1 MLEDIVVIDM
11 EFQHLNQYELRQIC
25 YFLAVVQSNNNF
37 TEAAKRL
44 GIKQPPLSQ
53 RIQALEK
60 LLSADQKT
68 LAVKLFDRSKRPIEL
83 TEAGQAFLIEA
94 RQALIHLDRA
104 VSHARQASQGEIGR
118 LIIGMNNSIA
128 NTILPEVVQ
137 LFQQQFPK
145 VELELH
151 EVTIQQELQMLK
163 NHQLDVIFQRSPS
176 FAHNDLALRYQPIL
190 EEYFVVALP
199 ATHALADQ
207 TKIPLQALANDA
219 IILPSLDVLPFYE
232 KIVTLCREAGFE
244 PKINQTVTVT
254 GVVTLLSMV
263 AAGVGVSILPNHVQ
277 TLHRE
282 GVVYRSLQSATLN
295 RQIAVVWRQ
304 EDTSAVLPQFFK
316 VVKEVMNPSLVDSW
330 WQRDWFCQ
338 LKIMLS
344 FY

>member
-1 MLEDIVVIDM
+1 M
-11 EFQHLNQYELRQIC
+11 EFQHLGQFELRQIC
-25 YFLAVVQSNNNF
+25 YFIAVVQADNNF
-37 TEAAKRL
+37 SEAAKRL

-53 RIQALEK
+53 RIQALEE
-60 LLSADQKT
+60 LLSTHQKT
-68 LAVKLFDRSKRPIEL
+68 LAVKLFDRSKRPIKL
-83 TEAGQAFLIEA
+83 TEAGQAFLVEA
-94 RQALIHLDRA
+94 QQALIHLNRA
-104 VSHARQASQGEIGR
+104 VSYARQASQGEIGR

-137 LFQQQFPK
+137 EFQQRFPK

-151 EVTIQQELQMLK
+151 EVTIQHEIQMLK

-176 FAHNDLALRYQPIL
+176 FEQNDPALSFQPIL

-199 ATHALADQ
+199 TTHALADQ
-207 TKIPLQALANDA
+207 TKISLKALADDA

-232 KIVTLCREAGFE
+232 KVVTLCREAGFE

-254 GVVTLLSMV
+254 GVVTLLSLV

-282 GVVYRSLQSATLN
+282 GVVYRSLQNAALN

-304 EDTSAVLPQFFK
+304 EDSSIVLRQFLK
-316 VVKEVMNPSLVDSW
+316 VIQEVMNLSLLDSW
-330 WQRDWFCQ
+330 
-338 LKIMLS
+338 
-344 FY
+344 

>member
-1 MLEDIVVIDM
+1 M
-11 EFQHLNQYELRQIC
+11 EFQYLGQFELRQIC
-25 YFLAVVQSNNNF
+25 YFIAVVQADNNF
-37 TEAAKRL
+37 SEAAKRL

-53 RIQALEK
+53 RIQALEE
-60 LLSADQKT
+60 LLSTHQKT
-68 LAVKLFDRSKRPIEL
+68 FAVKLFDRSKRPIQL
-83 TEAGQAFLIEA
+83 TEAGQAFLVEA
-94 RQALIHLDRA
+94 QQALIHLNRA
-104 VSHARQASQGEIGR
+104 VSYARQASQGEIGR

-137 LFQQQFPK
+137 EFQQRFPK

-151 EVTIQQELQMLK
+151 EVTIQHEIQMLK

-176 FAHNDLALRYQPIL
+176 FEQNDPALSFQPIL

-199 ATHALADQ
+199 TTHALADQ
-207 TKIPLQALANDA
+207 SKISLKALADDA

-232 KIVTLCREAGFE
+232 KVVTLCREAGFE

-254 GVVTLLSMV
+254 GVVTLLSLV

-282 GVVYRSLQSATLN
+282 GVVYRSLQNAALN

-304 EDTSAVLPQFFK
+304 EDSSIVLRQFLK
-316 VVKEVMNPSLVDSW
+316 VIQEVMNLSLLDSW
-330 WQRDWFCQ
+330 
-338 LKIMLS
+338 
-344 FY
+344 

>member
-1 MLEDIVVIDM
+1 MLENIVRMGM
-11 EFQHLNQYELRQIC
+11 EFQHLGQFELRQIC
-25 YFLAVVQSNNNF
+25 YFIAVVQADNNF
-37 TEAAKRL
+37 SEAAKRL

-53 RIQALEK
+53 RIQALEE
-60 LLSADQKT
+60 LLSTHQKT
-68 LAVKLFDRSKRPIEL
+68 LPVKLFDRSKRPIKL
-83 TEAGQAFLIEA
+83 TEAGQAFLVEA
-94 RQALIHLDRA
+94 QQALIHLNRA
-104 VSHARQASQGEIGR
+104 VSYARQASQGEIGR

-137 LFQQQFPK
+137 EFQQRFPK

-151 EVTIQQELQMLK
+151 EVTIQHEIQMLK

-176 FAHNDLALRYQPIL
+176 FEQNDPALSFQPIL

-199 ATHALADQ
+199 TTHALADQ
-207 TKIPLQALANDA
+207 TKISLKALADDA

-232 KIVTLCREAGFE
+232 KVVTLCREAGFE

-254 GVVTLLSMV
+254 GVVTLLSLV

-282 GVVYRSLQSATLN
+282 GVVYRALQNAALN

-304 EDTSAVLPQFFK
+304 EDSSIVLRQFLK
-316 VVKEVMNPSLVDSW
+316 VIQEVMNLSLLDSW
-330 WQRDWFCQ
+330 
-338 LKIMLS
+338 
-344 FY
+344 

>member
-1 MLEDIVVIDM
+1 MLENIVRMGM
-11 EFQHLNQYELRQIC
+11 EFQHLSQFELRQIC
-25 YFLAVVQSNNNF
+25 YFIAVVQANNNF
-37 TEAAKRL
+37 SEAAKRL

-53 RIQALEK
+53 RIQALEE
-60 LLSADQKT
+60 LLSTHQKT

-83 TEAGQAFLIEA
+83 TEAGQAFLVEA
-94 RQALIHLDRA
+94 QQALIHLNRA
-104 VSHARQASQGEIGR
+104 VSYARQASQGEIGR

-137 LFQQQFPK
+137 EFQQRFPK

-151 EVTIQQELQMLK
+151 EVTIQHEIQMLK

-176 FAHNDLALRYQPIL
+176 FDHNDPALSFQPIL

-199 ATHALADQ
+199 TTHALADQ
-207 TKIPLQALANDA
+207 SKISLKALADDA

-232 KIVTLCREAGFE
+232 KVVTLCREAGFE

-254 GVVTLLSMV
+254 GVVTLLSLV

-282 GVVYRSLQSATLN
+282 GVVYRSLQNAALN

-304 EDTSAVLPQFFK
+304 EDSSIVLRQFLK
-316 VVKEVMNPSLVDSW
+316 VIQEVMNLSLLDSW
-330 WQRDWFCQ
+330 
-338 LKIMLS
+338 
-344 FY
+344 

>member
-1 MLEDIVVIDM
+1 M
-11 EFQHLNQYELRQIC
+11 EFQHLSQFELRQIC
-25 YFLAVVQSNNNF
+25 YFIAVVQADNNF
-37 TEAAKRL
+37 SEAAKRL

-53 RIQALEK
+53 RIQALEE
-60 LLSADQKT
+60 LLSTHQKT

-83 TEAGQAFLIEA
+83 TEAGQAFLVEA
-94 RQALIHLDRA
+94 QQALIHLNRA
-104 VSHARQASQGEIGR
+104 VSYARQASQGEIGR

-137 LFQQQFPK
+137 EFQQRFPK

-151 EVTIQQELQMLK
+151 EVTIQHEIQMLK

-176 FAHNDLALRYQPIL
+176 FEQNDPALSFQPIL

-199 ATHALADQ
+199 TTHALADQ
-207 TKIPLQALANDA
+207 SKISLKALADDA

-232 KIVTLCREAGFE
+232 KVVTLCREAGFE

-254 GVVTLLSMV
+254 GVVTLLSLV

-282 GVVYRSLQSATLN
+282 GVVYRSLQNAALN

-304 EDTSAVLPQFFK
+304 EDSSIVLRQFLK
-316 VVKEVMNPSLVDSW
+316 VIQEVMNLSLLDSW
-330 WQRDWFCQ
+330 
-338 LKIMLS
+338 
-344 FY
+344 

>member
-1 MLEDIVVIDM
+1 MLENIVRMGM
-11 EFQHLNQYELRQIC
+11 EFQHLGQFELRQIC
-25 YFLAVVQSNNNF
+25 YFIAVVQADNNF
-37 TEAAKRL
+37 SEAAKRL

-53 RIQALEK
+53 RIQALEE
-60 LLSADQKT
+60 LLSTHQKT

-83 TEAGQAFLIEA
+83 TEAGQAFLVEA
-94 RQALIHLDRA
+94 QQALIHLNRA
-104 VSHARQASQGEIGR
+104 VSYARQASQGEIGR

-137 LFQQQFPK
+137 EFQQRFPK

-151 EVTIQQELQMLK
+151 EVTIQHEIQMLK

-176 FAHNDLALRYQPIL
+176 FEQNDPALSFQPIL

-199 ATHALADQ
+199 TTHALADQ
-207 TKIPLQALANDA
+207 TKISLKALADDA

-232 KIVTLCREAGFE
+232 KVVTLCREAGFE

-254 GVVTLLSMV
+254 GVVTLLSLV

-282 GVVYRSLQSATLN
+282 GVVYRSLQNAALN

-304 EDTSAVLPQFFK
+304 EDSSIVLRQFLK
-316 VVKEVMNPSLVDSW
+316 VIQEVMNLSLLDSW
-330 WQRDWFCQ
+330 
-338 LKIMLS
+338 
-344 FY
+344 

>member
-1 MLEDIVVIDM
+1 M
-11 EFQHLNQYELRQIC
+11 EFQHLSQFELRQIC
-25 YFLAVVQSNNNF
+25 YFIAVVQANNNF
-37 TEAAKRL
+37 SEAAKRL

-53 RIQALEK
+53 RIQALEE
-60 LLSADQKT
+60 LLSTHQKT
-68 LAVKLFDRSKRPIEL
+68 FAVKLFDRSKRPIEL
-83 TEAGQAFLIEA
+83 TEAGQAFLVEA
-94 RQALIHLDRA
+94 QQALIHLNRA
-104 VSHARQASQGEIGR
+104 VSYARQASQGEIGR

-137 LFQQQFPK
+137 EFQQRFPK

-151 EVTIQQELQMLK
+151 EVTIQHEIQMLK

-176 FAHNDLALRYQPIL
+176 FEQNDPALSFQPIL

-199 ATHALADQ
+199 TTHALADQ
-207 TKIPLQALANDA
+207 SKISLKALADDA

-232 KIVTLCREAGFE
+232 KVVTLCREAGFE

-254 GVVTLLSMV
+254 GVVTLLSLV

-282 GVVYRSLQSATLN
+282 GVVYRSLQNAALN

-304 EDTSAVLPQFFK
+304 EDSSIVLRQFLK
-316 VVKEVMNPSLVDSW
+316 VIQEVMNLSLLDSW
-330 WQRDWFCQ
+330 
-338 LKIMLS
+338 
-344 FY
+344 

>member
-1 MLEDIVVIDM
+1 
-11 EFQHLNQYELRQIC
+11 
-25 YFLAVVQSNNNF
+25 VVQADNNF
-37 TEAAKRL
+37 SEAAKRL

-53 RIQALEK
+53 RIQALEE
-60 LLSADQKT
+60 LLSTHQKT
-68 LAVKLFDRSKRPIEL
+68 LAVKLFDRSKRPIKL
-83 TEAGQAFLIEA
+83 TEAGQAFLVEA
-94 RQALIHLDRA
+94 QQALIHLNRA
-104 VSHARQASQGEIGR
+104 VSYARQASQGEIGR

-137 LFQQQFPK
+137 EFQQRFPK

-151 EVTIQQELQMLK
+151 EVTIQHEIQMLK

-176 FAHNDLALRYQPIL
+176 FEQNDPALSFQPIL

-199 ATHALADQ
+199 TTHALADQ
-207 TKIPLQALANDA
+207 TKISLKALADDA

-232 KIVTLCREAGFE
+232 KVVTLCREAGFE

-254 GVVTLLSMV
+254 GVVTLLSLV

-282 GVVYRSLQSATLN
+282 GVVYRSLQNAALN

-304 EDTSAVLPQFFK
+304 EDSSIVLRQFLK
-316 VVKEVMNPSLVDSW
+316 VIQEVMNLSLLDSW
-330 WQRDWFCQ
+330 
-338 LKIMLS
+338 
-344 FY
+344 

>member
-1 MLEDIVVIDM
+1 M
-11 EFQHLNQYELRQIC
+11 EFQHLSQFELRQIC
-25 YFLAVVQSNNNF
+25 YFIAVVQANNNF
-37 TEAAKRL
+37 SEAAKRL

-53 RIQALEK
+53 RIQALEE
-60 LLSADQKT
+60 LLSTHQKT

-83 TEAGQAFLIEA
+83 TEAGQAFLVEA
-94 RQALIHLDRA
+94 QQALIHLNRA
-104 VSHARQASQGEIGR
+104 VSYARQASQGEIGR

-137 LFQQQFPK
+137 EFQQRFPK

-151 EVTIQQELQMLK
+151 EVTIQHEIQMLK
-163 NHQLDVIFQRSPS
+163 NHELDVIFQRSPS
-176 FAHNDLALRYQPIL
+176 FEQNDPALSFQPIL

-199 ATHALADQ
+199 TTHALADQ
-207 TKIPLQALANDA
+207 SKISLKALADDA

-232 KIVTLCREAGFE
+232 KVVTLCREAGFE

-254 GVVTLLSMV
+254 GVVTLLSLV

-282 GVVYRSLQSATLN
+282 GVVYRSLQNAALN

-304 EDTSAVLPQFFK
+304 EDSSIVLRQFLK
-316 VVKEVMNPSLVDSW
+316 VIQEVMNLSLLDSW
-330 WQRDWFCQ
+330 
-338 LKIMLS
+338 
-344 FY
+344 

>member
-1 MLEDIVVIDM
+1 MLENIVRMGM
-11 EFQHLNQYELRQIC
+11 EFQHLSQFELRQIC
-25 YFLAVVQSNNNF
+25 YFIAVVQANNNF
-37 TEAAKRL
+37 SEAAKRL

-53 RIQALEK
+53 RIQALEE
-60 LLSADQKT
+60 LLSTHQKT

-83 TEAGQAFLIEA
+83 TEAGQAFLVEA
-94 RQALIHLDRA
+94 QQALIHLNRA
-104 VSHARQASQGEIGR
+104 VSYARQASQGEIGR

-137 LFQQQFPK
+137 EFQQRFPK

-151 EVTIQQELQMLK
+151 EVTIQHEIQMLK

-176 FAHNDLALRYQPIL
+176 FEQNDPALSFQPIL

-199 ATHALADQ
+199 TTHALADQ
-207 TKIPLQALANDA
+207 SKISLKALADDA

-232 KIVTLCREAGFE
+232 KVVTLCREAGFE

-254 GVVTLLSMV
+254 GVVTLLSLV

-282 GVVYRSLQSATLN
+282 GVVYRSLQNVALN

-304 EDTSAVLPQFFK
+304 EDSSIVLRQFLK
-316 VVKEVMNPSLVDSW
+316 VIQEVMNLSLLDSW
-330 WQRDWFCQ
+330 
-338 LKIMLS
+338 
-344 FY
+344 

>member
-1 MLEDIVVIDM
+1 M
-11 EFQHLNQYELRQIC
+11 EFQHLGQFELRQIC
-25 YFLAVVQSNNNF
+25 YFIAVVQADNNF
-37 TEAAKRL
+37 SEAAKRL

-53 RIQALEK
+53 RIQALEE
-60 LLSADQKT
+60 LLSTHQKT
-68 LAVKLFDRSKRPIEL
+68 LAVKLFDRSKRPIKL
-83 TEAGQAFLIEA
+83 TEAGQAFLVEA
-94 RQALIHLDRA
+94 QQALIHLNRA
-104 VSHARQASQGEIGR
+104 VSYARQASQGEIGR

-137 LFQQQFPK
+137 EFQQRFPK

-151 EVTIQQELQMLK
+151 EVTIQHEIQMLK

-176 FAHNDLALRYQPIL
+176 FEQNDPALSFQPIL

-199 ATHALADQ
+199 TTHALADQ
-207 TKIPLQALANDA
+207 SKISLKALADDA

-232 KIVTLCREAGFE
+232 KVVTLCREAGFE

-254 GVVTLLSMV
+254 GVVTLLSLV

-282 GVVYRSLQSATLN
+282 GVVYRALQNAALN

-304 EDTSAVLPQFFK
+304 EDSSIVLRQFLK
-316 VVKEVMNPSLVDSW
+316 VIQEVMNLSLLDSW
-330 WQRDWFCQ
+330 
-338 LKIMLS
+338 
-344 FY
+344 

>member
-1 MLEDIVVIDM
+1 MLENIVRMGM
-11 EFQHLNQYELRQIC
+11 EFQHLGQFELRQIC
-25 YFLAVVQSNNNF
+25 YFIAVVQADNNF
-37 TEAAKRL
+37 SEAAKRL

-53 RIQALEK
+53 RIQALEE
-60 LLSADQKT
+60 LLSTHQKT
-68 LAVKLFDRSKRPIEL
+68 LAVKLFDRSKRPIKL
-83 TEAGQAFLIEA
+83 TEAGQAFLVEA
-94 RQALIHLDRA
+94 QQALIHLNRA
-104 VSHARQASQGEIGR
+104 VSYARQASQGEIGR

-137 LFQQQFPK
+137 EFQQRFPK

-151 EVTIQQELQMLK
+151 EVTIQHEIQMLK

-176 FAHNDLALRYQPIL
+176 FEQNDPALSFQPIL

-199 ATHALADQ
+199 TTHALADQ
-207 TKIPLQALANDA
+207 TKISLKALADDA

-232 KIVTLCREAGFE
+232 KVVTLCREAGFE

-254 GVVTLLSMV
+254 GVVTLLSLV

-282 GVVYRSLQSATLN
+282 GVVYRALQNAALN

-304 EDTSAVLPQFFK
+304 EDSSIVLRQFLK
-316 VVKEVMNPSLVDSW
+316 VIQEVMNLSLLDSW
-330 WQRDWFCQ
+330 
-338 LKIMLS
+338 
-344 FY
+344 

>member
-1 MLEDIVVIDM
+1 M
-11 EFQHLNQYELRQIC
+11 EFQHLGQFELRQIC
-25 YFLAVVQSNNNF
+25 YFIAVVQADNNF
-37 TEAAKRL
+37 SEAAKRL

-53 RIQALEK
+53 RIQALEE
-60 LLSADQKT
+60 LLSTHPKT
-68 LAVKLFDRSKRPIEL
+68 LAVKLFDRSKRPIKL
-83 TEAGQAFLIEA
+83 TEAGQAFLVEA
-94 RQALIHLDRA
+94 QQALIHLNRA
-104 VSHARQASQGEIGR
+104 VSYARQASQGEIGR

-137 LFQQQFPK
+137 EFQQRFPK

-151 EVTIQQELQMLK
+151 EVTIQHEIQMLK

-176 FAHNDLALRYQPIL
+176 FEQNDPALSFQPIL

-199 ATHALADQ
+199 TTHALADQ
-207 TKIPLQALANDA
+207 TKISLKALADDA

-232 KIVTLCREAGFE
+232 KVVTLCREAGFE

-254 GVVTLLSMV
+254 GVVTLLSLV

-282 GVVYRSLQSATLN
+282 GVVYRSLQNAALN

-304 EDTSAVLPQFFK
+304 EDSSIVLRQFLK
-316 VVKEVMNPSLVDSW
+316 VIQEVMNLSLLDSW
-330 WQRDWFCQ
+330 
-338 LKIMLS
+338 
-344 FY
+344 

>member
-1 MLEDIVVIDM
+1 M
-11 EFQHLNQYELRQIC
+11 EFQHLGQFELRQIC
-25 YFLAVVQSNNNF
+25 YFIAVVQADNNF
-37 TEAAKRL
+37 SEAAKRL

-53 RIQALEK
+53 RIQALEE
-60 LLSADQKT
+60 LLSTHQKT
-68 LAVKLFDRSKRPIEL
+68 LAVKLFDRSKRPIQL
-83 TEAGQAFLIEA
+83 TEAGQAFLVEA
-94 RQALIHLDRA
+94 QQALIHLNRA
-104 VSHARQASQGEIGR
+104 VSYARQASQGEIGR

-137 LFQQQFPK
+137 EFQQRFPK

-151 EVTIQQELQMLK
+151 EVTIQHEIQMLK

-176 FAHNDLALRYQPIL
+176 FEQNDPALSFQPIL

-199 ATHALADQ
+199 TTHALADQ
-207 TKIPLQALANDA
+207 SKISLKALADDA

-232 KIVTLCREAGFE
+232 KVVTLCREAGFE

-254 GVVTLLSMV
+254 GVVTLLSLV

-282 GVVYRSLQSATLN
+282 GVVYRSLQNAALN

-304 EDTSAVLPQFFK
+304 EDSSIVLRQFLK
-316 VVKEVMNPSLVDSW
+316 VIQEVMNLSLLDSW
-330 WQRDWFCQ
+330 
-338 LKIMLS
+338 
-344 FY
+344 

>member
-1 MLEDIVVIDM
+1 MLENIVRMGM
-11 EFQHLNQYELRQIC
+11 EFQHLGQFELRQIC
-25 YFLAVVQSNNNF
+25 YFIAVVQADNNF
-37 TEAAKRL
+37 SEAAKRL

-53 RIQALEK
+53 RIQALEE
-60 LLSADQKT
+60 LLSTHQKT
-68 LAVKLFDRSKRPIEL
+68 LAVKLFDRSKRPIQL
-83 TEAGQAFLIEA
+83 TEAGQAFLVEA
-94 RQALIHLDRA
+94 QQALIHLNRA
-104 VSHARQASQGEIGR
+104 VSYARQASQGEIGR

-137 LFQQQFPK
+137 EFQQRFPK

-151 EVTIQQELQMLK
+151 EVTIQHEIQMLK

-176 FAHNDLALRYQPIL
+176 FEQNDPALSFQPIL

-199 ATHALADQ
+199 TTHALADQ
-207 TKIPLQALANDA
+207 TKISLKALADDA

-232 KIVTLCREAGFE
+232 KVVTLCREAGFE

-254 GVVTLLSMV
+254 GVVTLLSLV

-282 GVVYRSLQSATLN
+282 GVVYRSLQNAALN

-304 EDTSAVLPQFFK
+304 EDSSIVLRQFLK
-316 VVKEVMNPSLVDSW
+316 VIQEVMNLSLLDSW
-330 WQRDWFCQ
+330 
-338 LKIMLS
+338 
-344 FY
+344 

>member
-1 MLEDIVVIDM
+1 M
-11 EFQHLNQYELRQIC
+11 EFQHLNQFELRQIC

-53 RIQALEK
+53 RIQALEE
-60 LLSADQKT
+60 LLSTDPKT
-68 LAVKLFDRSKRPIEL
+68 VVVKLFDRSKRPIEL

-94 RQALIHLDRA
+94 QQALIHLDRA

-128 NTILPEVVQ
+128 NTILPEIVQ
-137 LFQQQFPK
+137 SFQQRFPK

-151 EVTIQQELQMLK
+151 EVTIQQEIQMLK
-163 NHQLDVIFQRSPS
+163 NHQLDIVFQRSPS
-176 FAHNDLALRYQPIL
+176 FEQNDSALSYQPIL

-199 ATHALADQ
+199 TSHALAEQ
-207 TKIPLQALANDA
+207 AKIPLQALANEA

-232 KIVTLCREAGFE
+232 KIITLCREAGFE
-244 PKINQTVTVT
+244 PKINRTVTVT
-254 GVVTLLSMV
+254 GVVTLLSLV
-263 AAGVGVSILPNHVQ
+263 AAGAGVSILPNHVQ

-282 GVVYRSLQSATLN
+282 GVAYRSLQNATLN

-304 EDTSAVLPQFFK
+304 EDTSTVLRQFLR
-316 VVKEVMNPSLVDSW
+316 VVQEIVNLSLIDSW
-330 WQRDWFCQ
+330 
-338 LKIMLS
+338 
-344 FY
+344 

>member
-1 MLEDIVVIDM
+1 MLENIVRMGM
-11 EFQHLNQYELRQIC
+11 EFQHLGQFELRQIC
-25 YFLAVVQSNNNF
+25 YFIAVVQADNNF
-37 TEAAKRL
+37 SEAAKRL

-53 RIQALEK
+53 RIQALEE
-60 LLSADQKT
+60 LLSTHQKT
-68 LAVKLFDRSKRPIEL
+68 LAVKLFDRSKRPIQL
-83 TEAGQAFLIEA
+83 TEAGQAFLVEA
-94 RQALIHLDRA
+94 QQALIHLNRA
-104 VSHARQASQGEIGR
+104 VSYARQASQGEIGR

-137 LFQQQFPK
+137 EFQQRFPK

-151 EVTIQQELQMLK
+151 EVTIQQEIQMLK

-176 FAHNDLALRYQPIL
+176 FEQNDPALSFQPIL

-199 ATHALADQ
+199 TTHALADQ
-207 TKIPLQALANDA
+207 SKISLKALADDA

-232 KIVTLCREAGFE
+232 KVVTLCREAGFE

-254 GVVTLLSMV
+254 GVVTLLSLV

-282 GVVYRSLQSATLN
+282 GVVYRSLQNAALN

-304 EDTSAVLPQFFK
+304 EDSSIVLRQFLK
-316 VVKEVMNPSLVDSW
+316 VIQEVMNLSLLDSW
-330 WQRDWFCQ
+330 
-338 LKIMLS
+338 
-344 FY
+344 

>member
-1 MLEDIVVIDM
+1 M
-11 EFQHLNQYELRQIC
+11 EFQHLSQFELRQIC
-25 YFLAVVQSNNNF
+25 YFIAVVQADNNF
-37 TEAAKRL
+37 SEAAKRL

-53 RIQALEK
+53 RIQALEE
-60 LLSADQKT
+60 LLSTHQKT
-68 LAVKLFDRSKRPIEL
+68 LAVKLFDRSKRPIKL
-83 TEAGQAFLIEA
+83 TEAGQAFLVEA
-94 RQALIHLDRA
+94 QQALIHLNRA
-104 VSHARQASQGEIGR
+104 VSYARQASQGEIGR

-137 LFQQQFPK
+137 EFQQRFPK

-151 EVTIQQELQMLK
+151 EVTIQHEIQMLK

-176 FAHNDLALRYQPIL
+176 FEQNDPALSFQPIL

-199 ATHALADQ
+199 TTHALADQ
-207 TKIPLQALANDA
+207 TKISLKALADDA

-232 KIVTLCREAGFE
+232 KVVTLCREAGFE

-254 GVVTLLSMV
+254 GVVTLLSLV

-282 GVVYRSLQSATLN
+282 GVVYRSLQNAALN

-304 EDTSAVLPQFFK
+304 EDSSIVLRQFLK
-316 VVKEVMNPSLVDSW
+316 VIQEVMNLSLLDSW
-330 WQRDWFCQ
+330 
-338 LKIMLS
+338 
-344 FY
+344 

>member
-1 MLEDIVVIDM
+1 MGM
-11 EFQHLNQYELRQIC
+11 EFQHLGQFELRQIC
-25 YFLAVVQSNNNF
+25 YFIAVVQANNNF
-37 TEAAKRL
+37 SEAAKRL

-53 RIQALEK
+53 RIQALEE
-60 LLSADQKT
+60 LLSTHQKT

-83 TEAGQAFLIEA
+83 TEAGQAFLVEA
-94 RQALIHLDRA
+94 QQALIHLNRA
-104 VSHARQASQGEIGR
+104 VSYARQASQGEIGR

-137 LFQQQFPK
+137 EFQQRFPK

-151 EVTIQQELQMLK
+151 EVTIQHEIQMLK

-176 FAHNDLALRYQPIL
+176 FEQNDPALSFQPIL

-199 ATHALADQ
+199 TTHALADQ
-207 TKIPLQALANDA
+207 SKISLKALADDA

-232 KIVTLCREAGFE
+232 KVVTLCREAGFE

-254 GVVTLLSMV
+254 GVVTLLSLV

-282 GVVYRSLQSATLN
+282 GVVYRSLQNAALH

-304 EDTSAVLPQFFK
+304 EDSSIVLRQFLK
-316 VVKEVMNPSLVDSW
+316 VIQEVMNLSLLDSW
-330 WQRDWFCQ
+330 
-338 LKIMLS
+338 
-344 FY
+344 

>member
-1 MLEDIVVIDM
+1 MLENIVMMGM
-11 EFQHLNQYELRQIC
+11 EFQHLSQFELRQIC
-25 YFLAVVQSNNNF
+25 YFIAVVQANNNF
-37 TEAAKRL
+37 SEAAKRL

-53 RIQALEK
+53 RIQALEE
-60 LLSADQKT
+60 LLSTHQKT

-83 TEAGQAFLIEA
+83 TEAGQVFLVEA
-94 RQALIHLDRA
+94 QQALIHLNRA
-104 VSHARQASQGEIGR
+104 VSYARQASQGEIGR

-137 LFQQQFPK
+137 EFQQRFPK

-151 EVTIQQELQMLK
+151 EVTIQQEIQMLK

-176 FAHNDLALRYQPIL
+176 FEQNDPALSFQPIL

-199 ATHALADQ
+199 TTHALADQ
-207 TKIPLQALANDA
+207 SKISLKALADDA

-232 KIVTLCREAGFE
+232 KVVTLCREAGFE

-254 GVVTLLSMV
+254 GVVTLLSLV

-282 GVVYRSLQSATLN
+282 GVVYRSLQNAALH

-304 EDTSAVLPQFFK
+304 EDSSIVLRQFLK
-316 VVKEVMNPSLVDSW
+316 VIQEVMNLSLLDSW
-330 WQRDWFCQ
+330 
-338 LKIMLS
+338 
-344 FY
+344 

>member
-1 MLEDIVVIDM
+1 MLENIVRMGM
-11 EFQHLNQYELRQIC
+11 EFQHLGQFELRQIC
-25 YFLAVVQSNNNF
+25 YFIAVVQADNNF
-37 TEAAKRL
+37 SEAAKRL

-53 RIQALEK
+53 RIQALEE
-60 LLSADQKT
+60 LLSTHQKT

-83 TEAGQAFLIEA
+83 TEAGQAFLVEA
-94 RQALIHLDRA
+94 QQALIHLNRA
-104 VSHARQASQGEIGR
+104 VSYARQASQGEIGR

-137 LFQQQFPK
+137 EFQQRFPK

-151 EVTIQQELQMLK
+151 EVTIQHEIQMLK

-176 FAHNDLALRYQPIL
+176 FEQNDPALSFQPIL

-199 ATHALADQ
+199 TTHALADQ
-207 TKIPLQALANDA
+207 SKISLKALADDA

-232 KIVTLCREAGFE
+232 KVVTLCREAGFE

-254 GVVTLLSMV
+254 GVVTLLSLV

-282 GVVYRSLQSATLN
+282 GVVYRSLQNAALN

-304 EDTSAVLPQFFK
+304 EDSSIVLRQFLK
-316 VVKEVMNPSLVDSW
+316 VIQEVMNLSLLDSW
-330 WQRDWFCQ
+330 
-338 LKIMLS
+338 
-344 FY
+344 

>member
-1 MLEDIVVIDM
+1 M
-11 EFQHLNQYELRQIC
+11 EFQHLDQFELRQIC
-25 YFLAVVQSNNNF
+25 YFIAVVQADNNF
-37 TEAAKRL
+37 SEAAKRL

-53 RIQALEK
+53 RIQALEE
-60 LLSADQKT
+60 LLSTHQKT

-83 TEAGQAFLIEA
+83 TEAGQAFLVEA
-94 RQALIHLDRA
+94 QQALIHLNRA
-104 VSHARQASQGEIGR
+104 VSYARQASQGEIGR

-137 LFQQQFPK
+137 EFQQRFPK

-151 EVTIQQELQMLK
+151 EVTIQHEIQMLK

-176 FAHNDLALRYQPIL
+176 FEQNDPALSFQPIL

-199 ATHALADQ
+199 TTHALADQ
-207 TKIPLQALANDA
+207 TKISLKALADDA

-232 KIVTLCREAGFE
+232 KVVTLCREAGFE

-254 GVVTLLSMV
+254 GVVTLLSLV

-282 GVVYRSLQSATLN
+282 GVVYRSLQNAALN

-304 EDTSAVLPQFFK
+304 EDSSIVLRQFLK
-316 VVKEVMNPSLVDSW
+316 VIQEVMNLSLLDSW
-330 WQRDWFCQ
+330 
-338 LKIMLS
+338 
-344 FY
+344 

>member
-1 MLEDIVVIDM
+1 M
-11 EFQHLNQYELRQIC
+11 EFQHLSQFELRQIC
-25 YFLAVVQSNNNF
+25 YFIAVVQANNNF
-37 TEAAKRL
+37 SEAAKRL

-53 RIQALEK
+53 RIQALEE
-60 LLSADQKT
+60 LLSTHQKT

-83 TEAGQAFLIEA
+83 TEAGQAFLLEA
-94 RQALIHLDRA
+94 QQALIHLNRA
-104 VSHARQASQGEIGR
+104 VSYARQASQGEIGR

-137 LFQQQFPK
+137 EFQQRFPK

-151 EVTIQQELQMLK
+151 EVTIQHEIQMLK

-176 FAHNDLALRYQPIL
+176 FEQNDPALSFQPIL

-199 ATHALADQ
+199 TTHALADQ
-207 TKIPLQALANDA
+207 SKISLKALADDA

-232 KIVTLCREAGFE
+232 KVVTLCREAGFE

-254 GVVTLLSMV
+254 GVDTLLSLV
-263 AAGVGVSILPNHVQ
+263 AAGVGVSIFPNHVQ

-282 GVVYRSLQSATLN
+282 GVVYRSLQNAALN

-304 EDTSAVLPQFFK
+304 EDSSIVLRQFLK
-316 VVKEVMNPSLVDSW
+316 VIQEVMNLSLLDSW
-330 WQRDWFCQ
+330 
-338 LKIMLS
+338 
-344 FY
+344 

>member
-1 MLEDIVVIDM
+1 MLENIVRMGM
-11 EFQHLNQYELRQIC
+11 EFQHLGQFELRQIC
-25 YFLAVVQSNNNF
+25 YFIAVVQADNNF
-37 TEAAKRL
+37 SEAAKRL

-53 RIQALEK
+53 RIQALEE
-60 LLSADQKT
+60 LLSTHQKT
-68 LAVKLFDRSKRPIEL
+68 LAVKLFDRSKRPIKL
-83 TEAGQAFLIEA
+83 TEAGEAFLVEA
-94 RQALIHLDRA
+94 QQALIHLNRA
-104 VSHARQASQGEIGR
+104 VSYARQASQGEIGR

-137 LFQQQFPK
+137 EFQQRFPK

-151 EVTIQQELQMLK
+151 EVTIQHEIQMLK

-176 FAHNDLALRYQPIL
+176 FEQNDPALSFQPIL

-199 ATHALADQ
+199 TTHALADQ
-207 TKIPLQALANDA
+207 TKISLKALADDA

-232 KIVTLCREAGFE
+232 KVVSLCREAGFE

-254 GVVTLLSMV
+254 GVVTLLSLV

-282 GVVYRSLQSATLN
+282 GVVYRSLQNAALN

-304 EDTSAVLPQFFK
+304 EDSSIVLRQFLK
-316 VVKEVMNPSLVDSW
+316 VIQEVMNLSLLDSW
-330 WQRDWFCQ
+330 
-338 LKIMLS
+338 
-344 FY
+344 

>member
-1 MLEDIVVIDM
+1 M
-11 EFQHLNQYELRQIC
+11 EFQHLGQFELRQIC
-25 YFLAVVQSNNNF
+25 YFIAVVQADNNF
-37 TEAAKRL
+37 SEAAKRL

-53 RIQALEK
+53 RIQALEE
-60 LLSADQKT
+60 LLSTHQKT
-68 LAVKLFDRSKRPIEL
+68 LAVKLFDRSKRPIKL
-83 TEAGQAFLIEA
+83 TEAGQAFLVEA
-94 RQALIHLDRA
+94 QQALIHLNRA
-104 VSHARQASQGEIGR
+104 VSYARQASQGEIGR

-137 LFQQQFPK
+137 EFQQRFPK

-151 EVTIQQELQMLK
+151 EVTIQHEIQMLK

-176 FAHNDLALRYQPIL
+176 FEQNDPALSFQPIL

-199 ATHALADQ
+199 TTHALADQ
-207 TKIPLQALANDA
+207 TKISLKALADDA

-232 KIVTLCREAGFE
+232 KVVTLCREAGFE

-254 GVVTLLSMV
+254 GVVTLLSLV

-282 GVVYRSLQSATLN
+282 GVVYRALQNAALN

-304 EDTSAVLPQFFK
+304 EDSSIVLRQFLK
-316 VVKEVMNPSLVDSW
+316 VIQEVMNLSLLDSW
-330 WQRDWFCQ
+330 
-338 LKIMLS
+338 
-344 FY
+344 